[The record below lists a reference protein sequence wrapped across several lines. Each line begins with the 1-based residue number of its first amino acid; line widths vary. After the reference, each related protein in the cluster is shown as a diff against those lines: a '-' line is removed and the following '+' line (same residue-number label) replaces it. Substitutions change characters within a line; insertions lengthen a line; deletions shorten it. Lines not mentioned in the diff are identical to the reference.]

1 MSSSKIDRFRALVS
15 TDSENPLHNFALAQ
29 ALLSA
34 GEHEDGARAFGR
46 CLELDPHWMMA
57 AIKRGS
63 CLVSLERWAEAREV
77 LELGRRLAAEQNH
90 EEPFEEIRE
99 LMDQLPDA

>member
-1 MSSSKIDRFRALVS
+1 MSSSKIDRFRALVAS
-15 TDSENPLHNFALAQ
+15 DSENPLHNFALAQ

-34 GEHEDGARAFGR
+34 GEHADSAQAFGR
-46 CLELDPHWMMA
+46 CLELDPGWMMA

-63 CLVSLERWAEAREV
+63 CLVSLERWAEAREA
-77 LELGRRLAAEQNH
+77 LQLGQRLAEEQNH

-99 LMDQLPDA
+99 LMDQLPEG